1 MAGFEIIEHTADVGI
16 RANAD
21 TLVEVFEQTT
31 LGLANI
37 MDAWRPGPGTEERI
51 EVEARDLGG
60 LLVDWL
66 EEVLFFQD
74 SRDAVL
80 TGLSL
85 DEISDEVGEARAVGT
100 VSLGPRGDEVL
111 AGTAVKA
118 ITFHR
123 LRVEPAENGWI
134 VEVYVDV

>member
-1 MAGFEIIEHTADVGI
+1 MPSFEIIEHTADVGI
-16 RANAD
+16 RAIGGSPE
-21 TLVEVFEQTT
+21 EVFEQTT
-31 LGLANI
+31 LGLVDI
-37 MDAWRPGPGTEERI
+37 IGAWRPAPASDSDEIERI

-66 EEVLFFQD
+66 EEVLFLQD

-80 TGLSL
+80 RAVTIESVA
-85 DEISDEVGEARAVGT
+85 ETRAVGT
-100 VSLGPRGDEVL
+100 VRLGPRGEEVL

-123 LRVEPAENGWI
+123 LRVEPRDDGWI
-134 VEVYVDV
+134 AEVYVDV